1 LDRLEQVRL
10 SLRAAETRGETSTF
24 RLFAASAWIL
34 VGVASAGT
42 EIHASELL
50 PFRDAGLALAVAAL
64 GGWPLFR
71 LGRRHARGD

>member
-1 LDRLEQVRL
+1 MDRLHQVRL
-10 SLRAAETRGETSTF
+10 ELRAAETRGETSTF

-34 VGVASAGT
+34 VGVAAVGT
-42 EIHASELL
+42 GILAFELL

-71 LGRRHARGD
+71 LGRRHARRD